1 MNRTRRLTRRQLIAL
16 DGLAAAAYVLLF
28 LPGATLRA
36 DVPSWLGA
44 ALMVAVGA
52 GVALRRVY
60 AVPAFTVATA
70 ASAAAWAAGVLNDP
84 FLAAAYCLYPVAV
97 AARRTVVST
106 AVMAVLAGLVLV
118 GSAVGG
124 TPPSGI
130 GPGFGNVVLGV
141 GLLAASWTAGR
152 MVRERRADAA
162 RSATELAGRAVAEE
176 RLRIARELHDVVAHS
191 MSLIAVKAGT
201 ANHVMAMRPEE
212 AQDALRIIETTSRSA
227 LAEMRQLLGV
237 LRAGPDPQASAPP
250 GPAPPGPAPP
260 GPAPPGPAPL
270 GPAPSETTGALPAVA
285 EPDPP
290 GAAGLG
296 VPGLGVPGLGVPGL
310 GVPGLGGSWAA
321 VFGLRPADLVPQPG
335 MAGLPALAE
344 RAEQAG
350 VPVELEV
357 RGVDRL
363 PEGVALSVYRIVQEA
378 LTNVVRHAAPA
389 SCRVAVVGDRDE
401 VRVEVVDDG
410 PGQRVLPAT
419 GRTGHGL
426 IGMRERVLMYGGE
439 FHAGPRVQGGFGVS
453 ARIPCEP

>member
-1 MNRTRRLTRRQLIAL
+1 
-16 DGLAAAAYVLLF
+16 
-28 LPGATLRA
+28 
-36 DVPSWLGA
+36 
-44 ALMVAVGA
+44 
-52 GVALRRVY
+52 
-60 AVPAFTVATA
+60 
-70 ASAAAWAAGVLNDP
+70 
-84 FLAAAYCLYPVAV
+84 
-97 AARRTVVST
+97 
-106 AVMAVLAGLVLV
+106 
-118 GSAVGG
+118 
-124 TPPSGI
+124 
-130 GPGFGNVVLGV
+130 
-141 GLLAASWTAGR
+141 

-162 RSATELAGRAVAEE
+162 RSAAELAGRAVAEE

-201 ANHVMAMRPEE
+201 ANHVMAVRPEE
-212 AQDALRIIETTSRSA
+212 AQDALRVIETTSRSA

-237 LRAGPDPQASAPP
+237 LRAGPVPQTSPAPAAP
-250 GPAPPGPAPP
+250 ATAPAPAAPPAPPAPATSPVSGRGLLPP
-260 GPAPPGPAPL
+260 AASVQDEDAPL
-270 GPAPSETTGALPAVA
+270 PSVPGVA
-285 EPDPP
+285 EHGAPDASGAP
-290 GAAGLG
+290 GAAGLDG
-296 VPGLGVPGLGVPGL
+296 A
-310 GVPGLGGSWAA
+310 WAA
-321 VFGLRPADLVPQPG
+321 VFGIGPADLAPQPG

-389 SCRVAVVGDRDE
+389 SCRVAVVGERDE
-401 VRVEVVDDG
+401 VRVEVIDDG
-410 PGQRVLPAT
+410 PGQRVLPVT